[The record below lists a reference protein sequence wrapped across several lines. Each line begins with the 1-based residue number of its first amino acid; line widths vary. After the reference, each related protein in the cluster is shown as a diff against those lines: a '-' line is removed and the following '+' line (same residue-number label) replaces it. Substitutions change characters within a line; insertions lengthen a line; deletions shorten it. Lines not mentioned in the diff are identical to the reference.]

1 MSDNETASGESI
13 DDLSIGEIDKELAAI
28 DEKLDTLPS
37 DDFVDRVDLHQRHQ
51 ALKAR
56 AAQLNTDADEQRSTA
71 DLQTEITSLKQRI
84 AAIQGDMTDTS
95 EQDSEGNIPGPHP
108 SESDPS
114 VMNQEIADGH
124 GAPALVSRLNKLEGI
139 LASRGVDAD

>member
-1 MSDNETASGESI
+1 MSDNDTASSGSI

-37 DDFVDRVDLHQRHQ
+37 DDFVDRVDLHQRHL

-56 AAQLNTDADEQRSTA
+56 AAQLNTDADDQRTTA
-71 DLQTEITSLKQRI
+71 DLQTEVTSLKQRI
-84 AAIQGDMTDTS
+84 AAIQGDMIDTA

-108 SESDPS
+108 SESDPG

-124 GAPALVSRLNKLEGI
+124 GAPALVNRLNKLQGI
-139 LASRGVDAD
+139 LASRGVDTD

>member
-1 MSDNETASGESI
+1 MSDNDTPSSGSI

-37 DDFVDRVDLHQRHQ
+37 DDFVDRVDLHQRHL

-56 AAQLNTDADEQRSTA
+56 AAQLNADADEQRSTA
-71 DLQTEITSLKQRI
+71 DLQTEVTSLKQRI
-84 AAIQGDMTDTS
+84 AAIQGDMIDTA

-108 SESDPS
+108 GESDPS

-124 GAPALVSRLNKLEGI
+124 GAPALVNRLKKLQGI
-139 LASRGVDAD
+139 LASRGVDTD